1 MSSLQGSTSLTV
13 IQIKKHKLPQLAFYM
28 LSRDWAQA
36 PRLGRQLPVLTEL
49 HPHLVFL
56 YVPFIWGLR
65 LVAVRDMGFSLS
77 FLRDSPEGKG
87 DSAVT
92 GETGISLQLEKTE
105 LLQTQFQPTP
115 PCFMSTYSHRAESY
129 SQSYG
134 LMYKSE
140 RNWISYEIREDYGSW
155 LSGGSA
161 EEQVSLFLTEVETKR
176 DKE

>member
-13 IQIKKHKLPQLAFYM
+13 IQIKKHKLPHLAFYM

-56 YVPFIWGLR
+56 YVPFTWGLR

-87 DSAVT
+87 DSTVT

-105 LLQTQFQPTP
+105 LLQTHSSNPHPPASCPHIHTEQRVIPNHMVLCISQRETEFPT
-115 PCFMSTYSHRAESY
+115 
-129 SQSYG
+129 
-134 LMYKSE
+134 K
-140 RNWISYEIREDYGSW
+140 
-155 LSGGSA
+155 
-161 EEQVSLFLTEVETKR
+161 
-176 DKE
+176 